1 MFEKIVILFI
11 GISSV
16 FFGGYLSFDRR
27 SYDWDFGWIDFG
39 PYHWVIAIIFMIGG
53 LFFVYS
59 ATKMI
64 LRDKRKGRPPHE
76 DN

>member
-16 FFGGYLSFDRR
+16 FFGRYLFFNRTL
-27 SYDWDFGWIDFG
+27 YDWDFGWIDFA
-39 PYHWVIAIIFMIGG
+39 PYHWVIGIIFMIGG
-53 LFFVYS
+53 LFFVYN

-64 LRDKRKGRPPHE
+64 IRDKRKGRPPR
-76 DN
+76 

>member
-16 FFGGYLSFDRR
+16 FFGRYLFFNRTL
-27 SYDWDFGWIDFG
+27 YDWDFGWIDFG
-39 PYHWVIAIIFMIGG
+39 SYHWVIGIIFIIGG
-53 LFFVYS
+53 MFFVYN

-64 LRDKRKGRPPHE
+64 IRDKRKGRPPR
-76 DN
+76 

>member
-16 FFGGYLSFDRR
+16 FFGSHLFFNRTL
-27 SYDWDFGWIDFG
+27 YDWDFGWIDFG
-39 PYHWVIAIIFMIGG
+39 PYHWVIAVIFIIGG
-53 LFFVYS
+53 LYFVYN

-64 LRDKRKGRPPHE
+64 IRDKRKGRPSH
-76 DN
+76 